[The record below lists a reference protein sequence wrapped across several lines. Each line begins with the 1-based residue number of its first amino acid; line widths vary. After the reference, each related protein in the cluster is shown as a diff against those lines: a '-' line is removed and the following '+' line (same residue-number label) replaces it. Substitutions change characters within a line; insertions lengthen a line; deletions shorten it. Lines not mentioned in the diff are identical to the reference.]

1 MSDDKKLQDGRKN
14 REKSVLY
21 PAISITE
28 CLDFIHKIDE
38 LGGKSVSYDSILS
51 MMNLKS
57 KTTRTF
63 QIRISA
69 AKQFGL
75 LQTKRGNAK
84 LTDLAQR
91 ILYPNEGKEESER
104 LKLEAF
110 CNPPLYAKL
119 IERFKD
125 KALPEPT
132 QLGNILMNEYHIIK
146 QVKDVAANC
155 FIESAN
161 SLGLLAT
168 GVLHIEQ
175 NENKNEQTIS
185 SDEDKSLEM
194 EEKAFQIPPETEKT
208 IEKEEGYL
216 FEIPTLGKK
225 TAKFYIPDGVTEK
238 DIDYIK
244 MYVEHMLPVFLDNL
258 KEEL

>member
-1 MSDDKKLQDGRKN
+1 MEMDKMAQSRKN
-14 REKSVLY
+14 REKSVRY
-21 PAISITE
+21 PAISIDE
-28 CLDFIHKIDE
+28 CINFIRQVDE
-38 LGGKSVSYDSILS
+38 LGGQAISYASILS

-57 KTTRTF
+57 QTTKSF
-63 QIRISA
+63 QVRISA

-75 LQTKRGNAK
+75 LQTGRGTAQ
-84 LTDLAQR
+84 LTDLARR
-91 ILYPNEGKEESER
+91 ILRSNEGKEESEK
-104 LKLEAF
+104 LKIEAF
-110 CNPPLYAKL
+110 GKPPLYEKL

-175 NENKNEQTIS
+175 DENKNEQTIS
-185 SDEDKSLEM
+185 SDEDKSLET
-194 EEKAFQIPPETEKT
+194 EEKASQIPSETAKT
-208 IEKEEGYL
+208 IEREDGYL
-216 FEIPTLGKK
+216 FEVPTLGKK
-225 TAKFYIPDGVTEK
+225 NAKFYIPGEVTEK

>member
-1 MSDDKKLQDGRKN
+1 MEMDKMAQSRKN
-14 REKSVLY
+14 REKSVRY
-21 PAISITE
+21 PAISIDE
-28 CLDFIHKIDE
+28 CINFIRQVDE
-38 LGGKSVSYDSILS
+38 LGGQAISYASILS

-57 KTTRTF
+57 QTTKSF
-63 QIRISA
+63 QVRISA

-75 LQTKRGNAK
+75 LQTGRGTAQ
-84 LTDLAQR
+84 LTDLARR
-91 ILYPNEGKEESER
+91 ILRSNEGKEESEK
-104 LKLEAF
+104 LKIEAF
-110 CNPPLYAKL
+110 GKPPLYEKL

-146 QVKDVAANC
+146 QVKDIAANC

-175 NENKNEQTIS
+175 DENKNEQTIS
-185 SDEDKSLEM
+185 SDEDKSLGT
-194 EEKAFQIPPETEKT
+194 EEKASQIPSETAKT
-208 IEKEEGYL
+208 IEREDGYL

>member
-1 MSDDKKLQDGRKN
+1 MEMDKMAQSRKN
-14 REKSVLY
+14 REKSVRY
-21 PAISITE
+21 PAISIDE
-28 CLDFIHKIDE
+28 CINFIRQVDE
-38 LGGKSVSYDSILS
+38 LGGQAISYASILS

-57 KTTRTF
+57 QTTKSF
-63 QIRISA
+63 QVRISA

-75 LQTKRGNAK
+75 LQTGRGTAQ
-84 LTDLAQR
+84 LTDLARR
-91 ILYPNEGKEESER
+91 ILRSNEGKEESEK
-104 LKLEAF
+104 LKIEAF
-110 CNPPLYAKL
+110 GKPPLYEKL

-146 QVKDVAANC
+146 QVKDIAANC

-175 NENKNEQTIS
+175 DENKNEQTIS
-185 SDEDKSLEM
+185 SDEDKSLET
-194 EEKAFQIPPETEKT
+194 EEKASQIPSETAKT
-208 IEKEEGYL
+208 MEKEDGYL
-216 FEIPTLGKK
+216 FEVPTLGKK
-225 TAKFYIPDGVTEK
+225 NAKFYIPGEVTEK
-238 DIDYIK
+238 DIAYIK
-244 MYVEHMLPVFLDNL
+244 MYVEKMLPVFLDNL

>member
-1 MSDDKKLQDGRKN
+1 MDEREQLPKSRRN
-14 REKSVLY
+14 RGKSVRY
-21 PAISITE
+21 PAISIDE
-28 CLDFIHKIDE
+28 CIDFIRKVDK
-38 LGGKSVSYDSILS
+38 LGGQSISYASILS
-51 MMNLKS
+51 MLNLKS
-57 KTTRTF
+57 QTTKSF
-63 QIRISA
+63 QARISA

-75 LQTKRGNAK
+75 LQTGQGTAQ
-84 LTDLAQR
+84 LTDTARR
-91 ILYPNEGKEESER
+91 ILYPNEGQEESER
-104 LKLEAF
+104 LKIEAF
-110 CNPPLYAKL
+110 GKPPLYEKL

-146 QVKDVAANC
+146 QVKDIAANC

-175 NENKNEQTIS
+175 DENKNEDAIS
-185 SDEDKSLEM
+185 SDEDKSLET
-194 EEKAFQIPPETEKT
+194 EEKASQIPSETAKT
-208 IEKEEGYL
+208 MEREDGYL
-216 FEIPTLGKK
+216 FEVPTLGKK
-225 TAKFYIPDGVTEK
+225 NAKFYIPGEVTAK